1 MRLKEIEERL
11 AAIKNELT
19 TRAAELKEEEI
30 TALENEVTALQEERA
45 AIKAAAEKRS
55 ALLARIAAGESVG
68 DGEGDG
74 SGQQRVLRN
83 FKGAAGEGD
92 NDDKYGSMEYR
103 KAFMKYVCRG
113 EALPKEYRADAVSKS
128 TDVGAVI
135 PTTVLNQIVEK
146 LESTGMILA
155 LVTRTAYKG
164 GVSIPV
170 STVKPTARK
179 RVQAMAA
186 DTTTLTEKMR
196 AALRISSTSEKITE
210 EINDCIAACKADMK
224 NDGVKVI
231 KETDGLIIRAIT
243 LYCKAEFGFNNAA
256 EQFRKSYDALKMR
269 LSLSAEYN
277 TAPQVS
283 ETDTNSTESG
293 V

>member
-1 MRLKEIEERL
+1 MKGYLDAKELESYKKEDLQELAKQLGVDAEGTKKEIATRC
-11 AAIKNELT
+11 AAVEVDIPDESELT
-19 TRAAELKEEEI
+19 EEDKRAAEE
-30 TALENEVTALQEERA
+30 
-45 AIKAAAEKRS
+45 AAA
-55 ALLARIAAGESVG
+55 
-68 DGEGDG
+68 
-74 SGQQRVLRN
+74 
-83 FKGAAGEGD
+83 
-92 NDDKYGSMEYR
+92 
-103 KAFMKYVCRG
+103 KA
-113 EALPKEYRADAVSKS
+113 E
-128 TDVGAVI
+128 
-135 PTTVLNQIVEK
+135 
-146 LESTGMILA
+146 
-155 LVTRTAYKG
+155 
-164 GVSIPV
+164 
-170 STVKPTARK
+170 
-179 RVQAMAA
+179 

>member
-1 MRLKEIEERL
+1 
-11 AAIKNELT
+11 
-19 TRAAELKEEEI
+19 
-30 TALENEVTALQEERA
+30 
-45 AIKAAAEKRS
+45 
-55 ALLARIAAGESVG
+55 
-68 DGEGDG
+68 
-74 SGQQRVLRN
+74 
-83 FKGAAGEGD
+83 
-92 NDDKYGSMEYR
+92 
-103 KAFMKYVCRG
+103 
-113 EALPKEYRADAVSKS
+113 
-128 TDVGAVI
+128 
-135 PTTVLNQIVEK
+135 
-146 LESTGMILA
+146 
-155 LVTRTAYKG
+155 
-164 GVSIPV
+164 
-170 STVKPTARK
+170 
-179 RVQAMAA
+179 MAA

-243 LYCKAEFGFNNAA
+243 LYGFNNAA

>member
-1 MRLKEIEERL
+1 
-11 AAIKNELT
+11 
-19 TRAAELKEEEI
+19 
-30 TALENEVTALQEERA
+30 
-45 AIKAAAEKRS
+45 
-55 ALLARIAAGESVG
+55 
-68 DGEGDG
+68 
-74 SGQQRVLRN
+74 
-83 FKGAAGEGD
+83 
-92 NDDKYGSMEYR
+92 
-103 KAFMKYVCRG
+103 
-113 EALPKEYRADAVSKS
+113 
-128 TDVGAVI
+128 
-135 PTTVLNQIVEK
+135 
-146 LESTGMILA
+146 
-155 LVTRTAYKG
+155 
-164 GVSIPV
+164 
-170 STVKPTARK
+170 
-179 RVQAMAA
+179 MAA

-283 ETDTNSTESG
+283 ETDTDSAESG
-293 V
+293 VKAVEWLDELTLIAETTAENRVNKNGFAVKPEESTRTVFCNKKSVGYSEYFKSQQTGKLVEAKYEVHKADYGGEDVVEVNGRRYFVLKTYDTGTDTIELTLTDLRHRNEV

>member
-1 MRLKEIEERL
+1 
-11 AAIKNELT
+11 
-19 TRAAELKEEEI
+19 
-30 TALENEVTALQEERA
+30 
-45 AIKAAAEKRS
+45 
-55 ALLARIAAGESVG
+55 
-68 DGEGDG
+68 
-74 SGQQRVLRN
+74 
-83 FKGAAGEGD
+83 
-92 NDDKYGSMEYR
+92 
-103 KAFMKYVCRG
+103 
-113 EALPKEYRADAVSKS
+113 
-128 TDVGAVI
+128 
-135 PTTVLNQIVEK
+135 
-146 LESTGMILA
+146 
-155 LVTRTAYKG
+155 
-164 GVSIPV
+164 
-170 STVKPTARK
+170 
-179 RVQAMAA
+179 MAA

-277 TAPQVS
+277 TAQQVS

-293 V
+293 VQSGGVAGRINTYCRNNSRKQGK

>member
-1 MRLKEIEERL
+1 
-11 AAIKNELT
+11 
-19 TRAAELKEEEI
+19 
-30 TALENEVTALQEERA
+30 
-45 AIKAAAEKRS
+45 
-55 ALLARIAAGESVG
+55 
-68 DGEGDG
+68 
-74 SGQQRVLRN
+74 
-83 FKGAAGEGD
+83 
-92 NDDKYGSMEYR
+92 
-103 KAFMKYVCRG
+103 
-113 EALPKEYRADAVSKS
+113 
-128 TDVGAVI
+128 
-135 PTTVLNQIVEK
+135 
-146 LESTGMILA
+146 
-155 LVTRTAYKG
+155 
-164 GVSIPV
+164 
-170 STVKPTARK
+170 
-179 RVQAMAA
+179 MAA

-210 EINDCIAACKADMK
+210 EINDCKADMK